1 MFYRINP
8 YEIVKA
14 HFDTFYD
21 YRTNK
26 KCTGELFFQFII
38 AAILAFVHYW
48 QFTIDSNTVGIIVSA
63 SSIVAGLL
71 LNLMVM
77 IYSLLNTKADSKNTT
92 ATELD
97 DFKKVSNETLSNIAF
112 CVFVCVIVVISS
124 LLNLTDNIFI
134 KSTGHVILI
143 FSGVILIFTMM
154 MVLLRFYRLISN
166 NMK

>member
-26 KCTGELFFQFII
+26 KCTWELLFQFVI

-48 QFTIDSNTVGIIVSA
+48 KFSIDQNTVGIIVSA

-71 LNLMVM
+71 LNLMVL
-77 IYSLLNTKADSKNTT
+77 IYSLLNTKADSNNTT
-92 ATELD
+92 AAELA

-112 CVFVCVIVVISS
+112 CVLGCVIVVISS
-124 LLNLTDNIFI
+124 LLTLTDNVVINSI
-134 KSTGHVILI
+134 GHVILV

-154 MVLLRFYRLISN
+154 MVLLRFYRLIAN